1 MNNIL
6 KILLTIALLSIVSV
20 NIDGQ
25 HKKAYQI
32 FDASGNKSNYKLMFE
47 QAITNNVILFGEL
60 HNNPICHWLQYEL
73 TKDIH
78 SIAGNNLIIGAEMFE
93 ADNQLIINEYLEG
106 LISERNFN
114 SEAKLWSNYET
125 DYKPVF
131 EYAKDNGLSFVAT
144 NIPRRYAAMVN
155 RGGFEALKTLSEKA
169 LSYIAP
175 LPVEYDPELPGYKQ
189 MLEMS
194 QMPAHVS
201 ENLPK
206 AQAVKDATMAHFIN
220 KNLADDTILLHL
232 HGTYHSNNYE
242 GIVWYLNNI
251 DEEMKIMTISTV
263 EQTEIEALDGK
274 NHGLADFIIVITDT
288 MTKTY

>member
-1 MNNIL
+1 MKSIL
-6 KILLTIALLSIVSV
+6 AIILVAIISNSSNA
-20 NIDGQ
+20 Q
-25 HKKAYQI
+25 HKNAYRV
-32 FDASGNKSNYKLMFE
+32 FDADGNKTHFNYICE
-47 QAITNNVILFGEL
+47 QSIKHDVILFGEL

-78 SIAGNNLIIGAEMFE
+78 SKIGNNLILGAEMFE
-93 ADNQLIINEYLEG
+93 ADNQLILDEYLEG

-114 SEAKLWSNYET
+114 SEAKLWNNYQT
-125 DYKPVF
+125 DYKPIV
-131 EYAKDNGLSFVAT
+131 EYARENGLRFIAT
-144 NIPRRYAAMVN
+144 NIPRRYAALVN
-155 RGGFEALKTLSEKA
+155 RGGFEALETISEKA

-175 LPVEYDPELPGYKQ
+175 LPVMYDPQLPGYKR

-206 AQAVKDATMAHFIN
+206 AQAIKDATMANFIYN
-220 KNLADDTILLHL
+220 NLAGEDVMLHL

-242 GIVWYLNNI
+242 GIVWYLNNL
-251 DEEMKIMTISTV
+251 DENLNIMTISSV
-263 EQTEIEALDGK
+263 EQSNIDELEGDNI
-274 NHGLADFIIVITDT
+274 GLADFIIVIADT